1 MENCQSFFTTA
12 FTTTHVLRSRGASPA
27 SPGQVI
33 SRARRSINL
42 PNNAELHHADEVKA
56 KVHTNYVL
64 AQNEKLALPAASPCP
79 SSPK

>member
-12 FTTTHVLRSRGASPA
+12 FTTTHVLRSRGAGPA

-56 KVHTNYVL
+56 
-64 AQNEKLALPAASPCP
+64 
-79 SSPK
+79 